1 MEDSFQPP
9 VPDAAAADK
18 YDEQKLMEEGYASSI
33 SCDYSDEE
41 EYASDSESYINA
53 LENCPPPELIDGKFM
68 GEISLEHLSDGEDE
82 WSSPFYIEKLKPKSC
97 SQALKYISDTDVLQV
112 ADWKMSWPKGCKL
125 VESGFVNVYS
135 YFQEHTGVG
144 GYAVVLRNM
153 SGEPIAASA
162 KFSLD
167 GNFYMFQVLDGL
179 LAGLQLASKY
189 GCSNPYLRCNSR
201 AIVSELGGKYSPSC
215 DCNGQKI
222 GPLCLTC
229 VRFYGPSIDKDCFKA
244 LMPLLEELHSKK
256 LDALNFDSVSSRMN
270 KAARFLAKYVKDKAM
285 LDRKAL
291 VDMRNRRMVGYKVE
305 IEPSEFPDAL
315 GSILLDDAFDSLY
328 YNLDAR
334 AKFEENW
341 HRPAVA

>member
-9 VPDAAAADK
+9 VPDAAADHK
-18 YDEQKLMEEGYASSI
+18 DDEQKLMDEGYASSI

-41 EYASDSESYINA
+41 EYASDTET
-53 LENCPPPELIDGKFM
+53 
-68 GEISLEHLSDGEDE
+68 
-82 WSSPFYIEKLKPKSC
+82 
-97 SQALKYISDTDVLQV
+97 LKYISDTDVLQV

-144 GYAVVLRNM
+144 GYAVLLRNM
-153 SGEPIAASA
+153 SGVPIAGSA

-167 GNFYMFQVLDGL
+167 GKFYIFQVMDGL
-179 LAGLQLASKY
+179 LAGLHLASKY
-189 GCSNPYLRCNSR
+189 SCSNPYLRCNSR
-201 AIVSELGGKYSPSC
+201 AIVLLLGGKYPSRC
-215 DCNGQKI
+215 DCKGDKI
-222 GPLCLTC
+222 GQFCLTC
-229 VRFYGPSIDKDCFKA
+229 VRLYGPSINKKCFDT
-244 LMPLLEELHSKK
+244 LMPFLEELQSKK
-256 LDALNFDSVSSRMN
+256 LDALDFDSVSSRMN

-305 IEPSEFPDAL
+305 MEPSEFPDAL
-315 GSILLDDAFDSLY
+315 VSILLDDAFDSLY

-341 HRPAVA
+341 HIADRK